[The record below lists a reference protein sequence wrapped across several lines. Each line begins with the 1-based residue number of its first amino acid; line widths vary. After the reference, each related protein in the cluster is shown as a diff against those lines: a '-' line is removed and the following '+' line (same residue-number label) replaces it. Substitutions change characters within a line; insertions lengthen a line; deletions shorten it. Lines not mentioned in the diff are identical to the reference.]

1 MAGSISGLQK
11 YKSQDGWY
19 FLSPRA
25 RKYKGGGRPSRGT
38 EDDRGRWKASSGSDV
53 VGQTVGGVD
62 IKYCK
67 NSLAYHEGRPGK
79 EHKSLWL
86 MHEFTVPEYGHKV
99 DKSRAGDSSMKLDD
113 FVICRIYKTLRKRKG
128 EEGSTSTAGELST
141 SEPRPAAGTGE
152 ETAPAGA
159 KQTGNKR
166 PAEEHA
172 AGELSTSEPW
182 PAAGTGGET
191 AGAKQTGNKRPKEEH
206 AGAVKQWPPQK
217 AKLTLGGAPAPASA
231 SCVRCGAA
239 AGRTQMPLT
248 LGTPTHGT
256 QAGHGVA
263 HAAGNAPMPGQ
274 HTTSFDDP
282 FQMQLQQAAL
292 HNHLMMQRQMAA
304 ARDRQAP
311 VQPRGPVTADN
322 GQSSSLQRPV
332 PAPAC
337 GGQAPGVHGPWAA
350 AGNAQMTS
358 MQRQQAAMAAA
369 AYSQMLLQQRQQ
381 AAIAYSS
388 QPQRQVRGRYVAQ
401 EAPEVAQNEQASSAQ
416 RLLAAPAYNGGSPP
430 VHRLQVQPP
439 NVPPPQ
445 PALHPQAA
453 PASGNS
459 FGQSPTT
466 MTQPRPPSPVQPHP
480 QQWPPAAE
488 TPAMQEKR
496 VLEQMM
502 AEYLHLLDADES
514 RGRGAQEWEMRSQP
528 QCSDAAECNDGGEK
542 LSSAEVAT
550 TEVRPDGGDRLE
562 HDAPV
567 GPQLISIFPMLKNVS
582 EILNF
587 T

>member
-1 MAGSISGLQK
+1 MA
-11 YKSQDGWY
+11 QDDPKG
-19 FLSPRA
+19 A
-25 RKYKGGGRPSRGT
+25 GGGGDEEEEEEELDEEELLNAFRFKPT
-38 EDDRGRWKASSGSDV
+38 DRELVENYLLPRL
-53 VGQTVGGVD
+53 QRR
-62 IKYCK
+62 
-67 NSLAYHEGRPGK
+67 LA
-79 EHKSLWL
+79 
-86 MHEFTVPEYGHKV
+86 VPNDRIIEANVY
-99 DKSRAGDSSMKLDD
+99 KLH
-113 FVICRIYKTLRKRKG
+113 
-128 EEGSTSTAGELST
+128 
-141 SEPRPAAGTGE
+141 P
-152 ETAPAGA
+152 
-159 KQTGNKR
+159 
-166 PAEEHA
+166 
-172 AGELSTSEPW
+172 
-182 PAAGTGGET
+182 
-191 AGAKQTGNKRPKEEH
+191 
-206 AGAVKQWPPQK
+206 
-217 AKLTLGGAPAPASA
+217 AKLVDVRRFRHLQDLQDIEEEKRGGGKHQHRRRALH
-231 SCVRCGAA
+231 VGAQ
-239 AGRTQMPLT
+239 AGR
-248 LGTPTHGT
+248 GDG
-256 QAGHGVA
+256 
-263 HAAGNAPMPGQ
+263 
-274 HTTSFDDP
+274 
-282 FQMQLQQAAL
+282 
-292 HNHLMMQRQMAA
+292 
-304 ARDRQAP
+304 
-311 VQPRGPVTADN
+311 
-322 GQSSSLQRPV
+322 
-332 PAPAC
+332 
-337 GGQAPGVHGPWAA
+337 
-350 AGNAQMTS
+350 
-358 MQRQQAAMAAA
+358 
-369 AYSQMLLQQRQQ
+369 
-381 AAIAYSS
+381 S